1 VAIVAC
7 FLASS
12 LLNLAIQLFAD
23 DVHRVLLGLQG
34 SITVVTLAAA
44 WWWLRELRRSRRG
57 E

>member
-1 VAIVAC
+1 MAIVAC